1 MSSGETPLDRMRK
14 LVALLEQLPEDIKFL
29 MTADNQEVRRE
40 MAELAIR
47 IIRIV
52 PEIQRVM
59 AIEAIK
65 RSGLLE

>member
-1 MSSGETPLDRMRK
+1 LSSGETPLDRMRK

-29 MTADNQEVRRE
+29 ITVDNQEVRRE

-47 IIRIV
+47 IIRVV